1 MVCGFNCGYLWC
13 VRILGNCLDISSWV
27 SAVYILDY
35 FKKFIFLLY
44 KLICYWALHFIRS
57 SNISS
62 HNYWKKPL
70 YSRTIQFGTLG
81 SLCWNHCCCLGSL
94 YCRSTVFP
102 SGAKYDC
109 SRNEWVGGL
118 VFQNL
123 KVDVI
128 FLDYSVVIIMGVFVF
143 ASLSWLL
150 SARHWFI
157 GPVRTIDE
165 TSSQSSLQEE
175 KSQEK

>member
-1 MVCGFNCGYLWC
+1 M
-13 VRILGNCLDISSWV
+13 
-27 SAVYILDY
+27 
-35 FKKFIFLLY
+35 
-44 KLICYWALHFIRS
+44 
-57 SNISS
+57 
-62 HNYWKKPL
+62 
-70 YSRTIQFGTLG
+70 
-81 SLCWNHCCCLGSL
+81 
-94 YCRSTVFP
+94 
-102 SGAKYDC
+102 
-109 SRNEWVGGL
+109 GGL

-165 TSSQSSLQEE
+165 TYSTSSLQEE
-175 KSQEK
+175 K